1 MTTSA
6 LHEAEQLEAVGRWD
20 QAADVY
26 EKQLAGALSSADRA
40 LLLARLTRCLRE
52 DDRYDEADER
62 IGQAKELVEERTE
75 PRICALIRL
84 EEGRLSE
91 YQGDHRGAR
100 RKYARAL
107 ALLENFEPDHFQAIL
122 VSASLERTLGELRR
136 AEELLQQIDRS
147 ELAPEQL
154 ADYLGALGA
163 VQLARGDYRSAEETL
178 SQALELDEA
187 QSTEYGAV
195 ESRLLLAQAYLGRGE
210 RDRARRLI
218 EEVRDDVE
226 AVDDTATLSDTF
238 SLLGQLFEE
247 SDDYVNAVRW
257 YQQGLNLDI
266 TAQDVL
272 GQSRAY
278 IRLARTFRKRGDL
291 RRAEDNLEEA
301 RPLCRD
307 NDVERAELLTEEGN
321 LALDHGDYTVAEDK
335 FRQAKQLIE
344 DDGDDRRTAIAA
356 RYLARALRE
365 KGDLPRAETL
375 LREALP
381 VLRDRGDLREVDDLL
396 DDLGEVLLE
405 QDRYH
410 DALVMLEES
419 YKLDQQIGAVASQG
433 RTLLLRGQAFLRAG
447 EREKAGKSLQAAL
460 DVYRQVGDEV
470 GESNARFRLGEW
482 YESEGQLERALEHFR
497 AGQAIDSR
505 HDDRIGLGRTAR
517 ALASIY
523 RRKGDIRRASEL
535 LDEARRELQHTDDPV
550 ERAILELEAGRIAQ
564 ARGAYDD
571 AEESLRAAG
580 RAFDSLESRVQ
591 SARCQRFLASVAF
604 ARGRYDQAETLL
616 ERAREEFSR
625 SSALLELDDLY
636 DDIGELHLRQR
647 RLDEAEK
654 AIRESL
660 QIGRGMGWHR
670 GKGRSLLLLA
680 RVSLAR
686 RDVSEARKH
695 AADALDNYKEAKDD
709 VGVSKTR
716 LTLGDCLLAEQDYTA
731 AIAEYKEAR
740 RIDMRMGN
748 ESGLA
753 RCYRKLSRAYRLRRE
768 WIRAEESLEQAQEYG
783 HGVQDPRERALYRL
797 ELGTLQAA
805 LNDHA
810 SAIHHFRQAA
820 KAFEDLSDQANL
832 AVTYQRLAASYQSQG
847 HVEEALNCMRE
858 TVQGHANLW
867 SLMIRDLHPI
877 VARAAEPGFLDGHYT
892 AAVMQAYVALE
903 QGIRE
908 VAGDAGSGNKRFV
921 PIGDL
926 LSEWL
931 SPRNEEA
938 PKVGREG
945 DLSNWAQLTRACFSL
960 VRNPLAHTATEMGAK
975 DAFMVLCMADYIA
988 SGILSGRP
996 RAGPPALAGPGLAG
1010 TEAAGA
1016 GAADPV
1022 AP

>member
-1 MTTSA
+1 VATTDV
-6 LHEAEQLEAVGRWD
+6 LQEAEQLEAVGRWD

-26 EKQLAGALSSADRA
+26 ERELGGELSPVDKA

-52 DDRYDEADER
+52 DDRYDEADEV
-62 IGQAKELVEERTE
+62 IGQAKEVVEERAE
-75 PRICALIRL
+75 PRVCGLIRL

-100 RKYARAL
+100 RKYQKAL
-107 ALLENFEPDHFQAIL
+107 QLLEDFAADRFDAVL
-122 VSASLERTLGELRR
+122 TSASLERTLGELRR
-136 AEELLQQIDRS
+136 AEELLQQIDRG
-147 ELAPEQL
+147 ELSGEQL

-195 ESRLLLAQAYLGRGE
+195 ESRLLLAQAYLARGN

-238 SLLGQLFEE
+238 SLLGQLYEE

-266 TAQDVL
+266 TAQDLL

-291 RRAEDNLEEA
+291 RRAQDNLEEA

-321 LALDHGDYTVAEDK
+321 LALDHGDYAVAEDK

-365 KGDLPRAETL
+365 KGDLPRAEAL

-405 QDRYH
+405 QDRYN
-410 DALVMLEES
+410 DALAMLEES
-419 YKLDQQIGAVASQG
+419 YELDQQIGAVASQG
-433 RTLLLRGQAFLRAG
+433 RTLLLRGQAFLRGG

-460 DVYRQVGDEV
+460 DVYRQVSDEV

-482 YESEGQLERALEHFR
+482 YESEGQLDRALEQFR

-505 HDDRIGLGRTAR
+505 HDDRIGLGRTSR
-517 ALASIY
+517 ALASVY
-523 RRKGDIRRASEL
+523 RRKGDIRRAAEL
-535 LDEARRELQHTDDPV
+535 LAEARRELQHTDDPV
-550 ERAILELEAGRIAQ
+550 ERAMLEMEAGRIAQ

-580 RAFDSLESRVQ
+580 RAFDSLESSVQ

-616 ERAREEFSR
+616 DRAREEFSR

-647 RLDEAEK
+647 RLDEAET
-654 AIRESL
+654 AIRQSL
-660 QIGRGMGWHR
+660 QIGRGMGWNR

-686 RDVSEARKH
+686 RDVPQARKH
-695 AADALDNYKEAKDD
+695 AADALDNFREAKDE
-709 VGVSKTR
+709 VGISKAR
-716 LTLGDCLLAEQDYTA
+716 LAIGDCLVAEEDISG
-731 AIAEYKEAR
+731 AIAAYKEAR

-748 ESGLA
+748 ERGLA
-753 RCYRKLSRAYRLRRE
+753 RCYRKLGRAYRLRRE

-783 HGVQDPRERALYRL
+783 HGLQDPREQALYRL
-797 ELGTLQAA
+797 ELGMLQAA
-805 LNDHA
+805 LSDHA

-820 KAFEDLSDQANL
+820 KAFEELSDQTNL

-847 HVEEALNCMRE
+847 HVEEALSCMRE
-858 TVQGHANLW
+858 TAQGHENLW
-867 SLMIRDLHPI
+867 SLMIRDLHPL
-877 VARAAEPGFLDGHYT
+877 VAHAAEPGFLDGHYT
-892 AAVMQAYVALE
+892 AAAMQTYVALE

-908 VAGDAGSGNKRFV
+908 VAGEAGNGNRKFV
-921 PIGDL
+921 PIGEL

-931 SPRNEEA
+931 SPRNDGA
-938 PKVGREG
+938 PKLDKDGELG
-945 DLSNWAQLTRACFSL
+945 NWSQFTRSCFSL
-960 VRNPLAHTATEMGAK
+960 VRNPLAHHNTDMGAK
-975 DAFMVLCMADYIA
+975 DAFVVLCLADFIA
-988 SGILSGRP
+988 RGILP
-996 RAGPPALAGPGLAG
+996 
-1010 TEAAGA
+1010 
-1016 GAADPV
+1016 
-1022 AP
+1022 

>member
-1 MTTSA
+1 VSTEDV
-6 LHEAEQLEAVGRWD
+6 LHEAEQLEEVGRWD

-26 EKQLAGALSSADRA
+26 EKKLSNELSPADRA
-40 LLLARLTRCLRE
+40 LLLARLTRSLRE
-52 DDRYDEADER
+52 DDRYDEADEV
-62 IGQAKELVEERTE
+62 IGQAKELVDERTE
-75 PRICALIRL
+75 PRVCGLIRL

-100 RKYARAL
+100 RKYLKAL
-107 ALLENFEPDHFQAIL
+107 QLLEGSAPDRFRAVL
-122 VSASLERTLGELRR
+122 ASASLERTLGELRR
-136 AEELLQQIDRS
+136 AEELLQQIDRGDLS
-147 ELAPEQL
+147 GEQL

-187 QSTEYGAV
+187 QATEYGAV
-195 ESRLLLAQAYLGRGE
+195 ESRLLLAQAYLGRGD

-238 SLLGQLFEE
+238 SLLGQLYEE

-266 TAQDVL
+266 SAQDLL

-291 RRAEDNLEEA
+291 RRAQDNLEEA

-321 LALDHGDYTVAEDK
+321 LALDHGDYAVAEDR

-344 DDGDDRRTAIAA
+344 DDGDERRTAIAA

-365 KGDLPRAETL
+365 KGDLPRAEAL

-405 QDRYH
+405 QDRYK
-410 DALVMLEES
+410 DALAVLEES
-419 YKLDQQIGAVASQG
+419 YELDQQIGAVASQG

-482 YESEGQLERALEHFR
+482 YESEGQLDRALEQFR

-505 HDDRIGLGRTAR
+505 HDDRIGLGRAAR

-535 LDEARRELQHTDDPV
+535 LAEARLELHHTDDPV
-550 ERAILELEAGRIAQ
+550 ERAMLEMEAGRIAQ

-571 AEESLRAAG
+571 AEEALRAAG
-580 RAFDSLESRVQ
+580 RSFDSLESRVQ

-616 ERAREEFSR
+616 DRAREEFSR

-647 RLDEAEK
+647 RLDEAET
-654 AIRESL
+654 AIRKSL
-660 QIGRGMGWHR
+660 QLGREMGWNR

-686 RDVSEARKH
+686 RDVQQALKH
-695 AADALDNYKEAKDD
+695 ATDALDNFKEAKDE
-709 VGVSKTR
+709 VGISKTR
-716 LTLGDCLLAEQDYTA
+716 LTIGDCLVEDDIAA

-748 ESGLA
+748 ERGLA
-753 RCYRKLSRAYRLRRE
+753 RCYRKLGRAYRLRRE
-768 WIRAEESLEQAQEYG
+768 WIRAEESLEQAHEYG
-783 HGVQDPRERALYRL
+783 HGAQDPREQALYRL

-820 KAFEDLSDQANL
+820 KAFEDLSDQSNL
-832 AVTYQRLAASYQSQG
+832 TVTYQRLAASYQAQG

-858 TVQGHANLW
+858 TAQGHANIW
-867 SLMIRDLHPI
+867 SLMIRDLHPL

-892 AAVMQAYVALE
+892 AAAMQTYVALE

-908 VAGDAGSGNKRFV
+908 VASSTVTRTKKFV
-921 PIGDL
+921 PIGEL

-931 SPRNEEA
+931 SPRNGDA
-938 PKVGREG
+938 PKLDTTG
-945 DLSNWAQLTRACFSL
+945 DPGNWSQFARSCFSL
-960 VRNPLAHTATEMGAK
+960 VRNPLAHNNTELSAK
-975 DAFMVLCMADYIA
+975 DAFVVLCLADFIA
-988 SGILSGRP
+988 RGILQ
-996 RAGPPALAGPGLAG
+996 
-1010 TEAAGA
+1010 
-1016 GAADPV
+1016 
-1022 AP
+1022 

>member
-1 MTTSA
+1 MTAADA

-26 EKQLAGALSSADRA
+26 DKLLTGELSSADRA
-40 LLLARLTRCLRE
+40 LLITRLTRCLRE

-75 PRICALIRL
+75 PRVCGLIRL

-107 ALLENFEPDHFQAIL
+107 TLLEGFEPERFSAIL
-122 VSASLERTLGELRR
+122 ASASLERTLGELRR
-136 AEELLQQIDRS
+136 AEELLQQVVRE
-147 ELAPEQL
+147 ELTGEQQ

-178 SQALELDEA
+178 RQALELDEA

-195 ESRLLLAQAYLGRGE
+195 ESRLLLAQAYLGRGD
-210 RDRARRLI
+210 RDHARRLI

-226 AVDDTATLSDTF
+226 AVDDTATLSDTY

-266 TAQDVL
+266 SAQDLL

-291 RRAEDNLEEA
+291 RRAQDNLEEA

-321 LALDHGDYTVAEDK
+321 LALDQGDYAIAEDK

-365 KGDLPRAETL
+365 KGDLPRAESL

-405 QDRYH
+405 QDRYR
-410 DALVMLEES
+410 DALTVLEES
-419 YKLDQQIGAVASQG
+419 YQLDQQIGAVASQG
-433 RTLLLRGQAFLRAG
+433 RTLLLRGQAFLHAG
-447 EREKAGKSLQAAL
+447 EREKAGKSLQSAL

-482 YESEGQLERALEHFR
+482 YEFEGQLERALEQFR

-505 HDDRIGLGRTAR
+505 HDDRIGLGRTSR

-523 RRKGDIRRASEL
+523 RRKGDIRRAYEL
-535 LDEARRELQHTDDPV
+535 LAEARRELQHTDDPV
-550 ERAILELEAGRIAQ
+550 ERAMLDMEAGRIAQ

-571 AEESLRAAG
+571 AEESLRAAS
-580 RAFDSLESRVQ
+580 RAFDSLESKVQ
-591 SARCQRFLASVAF
+591 SARCQRFLAAVAF

-616 ERAREEFSR
+616 QRAKEEFDR
-625 SSALLELDDLY
+625 CAALLELDDLF
-636 DDIGELHLRQR
+636 DDFGELHLRQR
-647 RLDEAEK
+647 RLDDAEK
-654 AIRESL
+654 AIKESL
-660 QIGRGMGWHR
+660 QLGRSMGWHR

-680 RVSLAR
+680 RVALAR
-686 RDVSEARKH
+686 RDVQQARKH
-695 AADALDNYKEAKDD
+695 AADALDNFKEVKDE
-709 VGVSKTR
+709 VGISKSR
-716 LTLGDCLLAEQDYTA
+716 LTLGDCLVAEEDYSA
-731 AIAEYKEAR
+731 AITAYKEAR

-753 RCYRKLSRAYRLRRE
+753 RCYRKLGRVYRLRRE

-783 HGVQDPRERALYRL
+783 QGLQDSREQALYRL

-820 KAFEDLSDQANL
+820 KAFEELSDQTSL

-858 TVQGHANLW
+858 SAEGHANLW
-867 SLMIRDLHPI
+867 SLMIRDLHPL
-877 VARAAEPGFLDGHYT
+877 VARAAEPGFLDGHYV
-892 AAVMQAYVALE
+892 AAVMQTYVALE
-903 QGIRE
+903 QQIRE
-908 VAGDAGSGNKRFV
+908 TAGDRGTGNKKFV
-921 PIGDL
+921 PISEL
-926 LSEWL
+926 LGEWL
-931 SPRNEEA
+931 SPQNKDA
-938 PKVGREG
+938 PKLDKRGGPV
-945 DLSNWAQLTRACFSL
+945 NWAQFARTGFSL
-960 VRNPLAHTATEMGAK
+960 VRNPLAHNATEMTAK
-975 DAFMVLCMADYIA
+975 EAFVVLCIADFIA
-988 SGILSGRP
+988 SGILSH
-996 RAGPPALAGPGLAG
+996 AVTA
-1010 TEAAGA
+1010 
-1016 GAADPV
+1016 
-1022 AP
+1022 